1 MQAVPASTLNTTG
14 KRYRLPDSD
23 CSVDEL
29 VTVLTKWFEREG
41 ERCIP
46 TLLETVTKLWPA
58 RGMPTAHL
66 LCESAPYGFATLL
79 AAVDSTLHPRH
90 AKLTAAILDVH
101 SKEACFAGGRDRG
114 EVRAMMIA
122 KTLLGMCSKYRDLV
136 TYATKAITIR
146 RTSTIEEWGKIS
158 LLCSKI
164 MLPASSYSSQKKII
178 GVAAH
183 GESVSAQ
190 PRLPS
195 DCSAEATLFDDD
207 LDTLMRDIDND
218 ETGR

>member
-1 MQAVPASTLNTTG
+1 MQAVPGSALQKTG
-14 KRYRLPDSD
+14 KRYRLPDSG

-29 VTVLTKWFEREG
+29 VTVLLKWFVRQG
-41 ERCIP
+41 DRCIP
-46 TLLETVTKLWPA
+46 TLLDSVTKLWPA

-79 AAVDSTLHPRH
+79 VAVDSTLHPRH
-90 AKLTAAILDVH
+90 SKLAAAILDAH
-101 SKEACFAGGRDRG
+101 SKEACFAGGRDCG

-122 KTLLGMCSKYRDLV
+122 KTLLATCSKYRDLV
-136 TYATKAITIR
+136 TYASKAITAR
-146 RTSTIEEWGKIS
+146 RGSSIEDWAHLS

-164 MLPASSYSSQKKII
+164 MLPASSYSSQPKSI

-183 GESVSAQ
+183 GESVSGQAQ
-190 PRLPS
+190 VPTAY
-195 DCSAEATLFDDD
+195 SATSALLDED
-207 LDTLMRDIDND
+207 LDTLLHEIDVG